1 MLMLA
6 IMLVLLVLMLALAI
20 VPLRDMRLRSLIHH
34 PCLQK
39 KDKFSQDKGSQKSQL
54 TRERILHP

>member
-20 VPLRDMRLRSLIHH
+20 MLMQDMRLRSLIHH

-39 KDKFSQDKGSQKSQL
+39 NDKFSQYKGSQKSQL
-54 TRERILHP
+54 TRERILYP